1 MNTTA
6 LERLRAFRHQI
17 YIIFGC
23 RRDALF
29 EILDAILT
37 TPVIE
42 HPVHLS
48 LAPGF
53 QRGWGS
59 IYHALNA
66 GTIPLS
72 RLEDLAAAQPLET
85 TTAWYA
91 VDASLWPRCDAETSP
106 QRGYYHHHTRHSN
119 GQPIV
124 AGWNY
129 SWLAQLPERCSS
141 WTAPLRVRR
150 IQPGENSNQVAA
162 GQIRSFLCQRET
174 NQPRPIFTFDAGYEP
189 VQLGTALA
197 GLDVSILVRLRSGR
211 CFYADPP
218 PGPTG
223 GRPRRHGA
231 KLVCDDPTTWP
242 RPSDEWRTTDADYG
256 WVRIQCW
263 GGLHSIPQ
271 IHDRRGTRQA
281 RPIGRGTLIRLE
293 VERLPKPTKVP
304 VPLWLW
310 WWGPDLPNLETIW
323 RVYVARFAIEHTFR
337 FFKQGLKWTTPKLR
351 SPEAAD
357 RWTWLVILAYVQL
370 RLARPLVVDHR
381 LPWQTPLP
389 AEKLTPARV
398 RRASTP
404 LLPTLGRLASMPK
417 PCGRSPGRPK
427 GRRSKP
433 AKRFPA
439 VKLTA

>member
-1 MNTTA
+1 MNISA
-6 LERLRAFRHQI
+6 LERLRAFRHHI
-17 YIIFGC
+17 YTTFGC
-23 RRDALF
+23 RRDALV
-29 EILDAILT
+29 EILDALLT
-37 TPVIE
+37 SPVIE
-42 HPVHLS
+42 HPVHLR

-59 IYHALNA
+59 IYAALNA
-66 GTIPLS
+66 GTVSLP
-72 RLEDLAAAQPLET
+72 RLERLVAEEPLET

-91 VDASLWPRCDAETSP
+91 VDASVWPRCDAETSP
-106 QRGYYHHHTRHSN
+106 QRGYYHHHTRQSH

-129 SWLAQLPERCSS
+129 SWLVQIPERCSS

-150 IQPGENSNQVAA
+150 IQPGENVKQVAA
-162 GQIRSFLCQRET
+162 AQIRSFLCQRAA
-174 NQPRPIFTFDAGYEP
+174 NKPRPLFTFDAGYAA

-211 CFYADPP
+211 CFYADPL

-223 GRPRRHGA
+223 GRPRRHGT
-231 KLVCDDPTTWP
+231 KFVCDDPTTWP
-242 RPSDEWRTTDADYG
+242 MPSDQWSMPDTDYG
-256 WVRIQCW
+256 QVRLQCW
-263 GGLHSIPQ
+263 SGLHAIPQ
-271 IHDRRGTRQA
+271 MHDKRGTRPA
-281 RPIGRGTLIRLE
+281 RPVVRGTLIRLE

-310 WWGPDLPNLETIW
+310 WWGPEPPNLATIW
-323 RVYVARFAIEHTFR
+323 RRYVARFSIEHTFR
-337 FFKQGLKWTTPKLR
+337 FCKQVLKWTTPKLR

-381 LPWQTPLP
+381 LPWQPPLS

-398 RRASTP
+398 RRAFSH
-404 LLPTLGRLASMPK
+404 LLPTLGALASVPK

-439 VKLTA
+439 IKLTA

>member
-1 MNTTA
+1 METTA

-17 YIIFGC
+17 YVTFGC
-23 RRDALF
+23 RRDALV
-29 EILDAILT
+29 EILDALLT

-53 QRGWGS
+53 QRTWGS
-59 IYHALNA
+59 IYDALNA
-66 GTIPLS
+66 GTMPLP
-72 RLEDLAAAQPLET
+72 RLEQLVAAQPLET
-85 TTAWYA
+85 STAWYA
-91 VDASLWPRCDAETSP
+91 VDASVWPRCDAETSP
-106 QRGYYHHHTRHSN
+106 DRGYYHHHSRHSN

-129 SWLAQLPERCSS
+129 SWLVQIPERCSS

-150 IQPGENSNQVAA
+150 MQPGENINQVAA
-162 GQIRSFLCQRET
+162 EQIRSFLRQR
-174 NQPRPIFTFDAGYEP
+174 RAGALCPIFTFDAGYEA
-189 VQLGTALA
+189 VQLGVALA
-197 GLDVSILVRLRSGR
+197 GEEIGILVRLRSGR

-242 RPSDEWRTTDADYG
+242 CPTAEWRTTDTNYG
-256 WVRIQCW
+256 QVQIQCW
-263 GGLHSIPQ
+263 SGLHAIP
-271 IHDRRGTRQA
+271 HNHEKRGTRQA
-281 RPIGRGTLIRLE
+281 RPLIRGTLILLE

-310 WWGPDLPNLETIW
+310 WWGPDLPDLETIW
-323 RVYVARFAIEHTFR
+323 RVYVARFSIEHTFR
-337 FFKQGLKWTTPKLR
+337 FFKQVLKWTTPKLR

-357 RWTWLVILAYVQL
+357 RWTWLVLLAYVQL
-370 RLARPLVVDHR
+370 RLARPLVADHH
-381 LPWQTPLP
+381 LPWQAPLP
-389 AEKLTPARV
+389 TEKLTPARV
-398 RRASTP
+398 RRAFSQF
-404 LLPTLGRLASMPK
+404 LPTLGRLASAPK

-433 AKRFPA
+433 IKRFPA